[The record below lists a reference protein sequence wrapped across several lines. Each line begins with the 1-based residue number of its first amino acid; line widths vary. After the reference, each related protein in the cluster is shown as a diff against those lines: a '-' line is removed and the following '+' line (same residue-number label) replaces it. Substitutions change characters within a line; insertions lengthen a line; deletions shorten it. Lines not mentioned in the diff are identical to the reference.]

1 MSSAPKVFTASKF
14 IENSQ
19 TTQYTVASALKGTR
33 IDEIIVSN
41 RSGSPATLIVNVVPN
56 GGSAATSNELFP
68 LKTFAAGE
76 TYTYP
81 PIWLGPGEFISTL
94 AGTASA
100 LVMHMA
106 GREYT

>member
-1 MSSAPKVFTASKF
+1 MSTPKILTASKF
-14 IENSQ
+14 VEASQ
-19 TTQYTVASALKGTR
+19 TTQYTVPTSLKAAR
-33 IDEIIVSN
+33 VDELVVSN
-41 RSGSPATLIVNVVPN
+41 RTLVTATLVVNVVPN

-68 LKTFAAGE
+68 LRTFAAGE
-76 TYTYP
+76 VYVYP
-81 PIWLGPGEFISTL
+81 TIWLGPGEFISTL